1 MMRVTNKERIKQY
14 FIDRGKNC
22 KTGAGTVAEAMGM
35 KRNAASSILNDL
47 VRERFLTKQKTKP
60 VLFALRIKNDREEE
74 AEADVFKEI
83 AELSYDMEQVLNKC
97 KLSASYPG
105 RGLPIMLL
113 GPSGVGKSMLAE
125 KIYLYARQQKIISD
139 TAPFVVLNCAD
150 YANNKELLSS
160 VLFGYRKGA
169 FTGANKDSPGL
180 LEKAD
185 QGYLLLDEVHRLP
198 PEGQEKLFRYIDT
211 GRITPLGDG
220 ADERELNV
228 KLIFA
233 TTENIDNVLLETFV
247 RRIPL
252 TVTIPSYSS
261 RSSNER
267 MKIIHN
273 IFRQEAKILGCSFKV
288 SSNVV
293 NNLLAFKGK
302 GNIGTLKN
310 MIKISCANALNRQG
324 RIKDAVEVSIQDL
337 NVQYSVKD
345 QLLKNGSTS
354 QWILITGDS
363 GEFPVQSL
371 DSMDQIL
378 QISSMMPMVRKY
390 TKDKITYENFCQLN
404 KKLMEDI
411 MDYIVYEI
419 ESSSVETV
427 YKEYV
432 ENILKFMQSNYGIEY
447 TGTSVIVLTKL
458 LILLSRNSAFVTE
471 SEKNSLAEMKTRLEK
486 KLYRQSKMAELF
498 YKMAN
503 QTMDYNANEEL
514 LKLMLILFFQCQMNE
529 EKYYYNAI
537 IITHGYSTAS
547 SIASLVNQVY
557 SSYIFD
563 AFDMPYHTSK
573 KQIIERVRA
582 YLKKVDTSSGA
593 VILVDMGSVLNI
605 AEDISDLVEG
615 NLGIIN
621 NVTTQMALDVGNE
634 LLQKRDIEAIL
645 KATVRFNSTAY
656 NFIRKKEK
664 ENAILVCCMKGL
676 EVADKICGLLKSCFD
691 GEKILIMEYDY
702 EKLLKKGNNDEVFDR
717 YNVPLII
724 STNDLQ
730 MQDTEVLLLNEL
742 VDQEGYETLTHILKN
757 IYSEKKINIIVE
769 NIIKSFSL
777 RNIMSQLTILNPEII
792 MEDVGSAIHQM
803 ELEFK
808 AKFPPDLKQMLYIHL
823 GIMAERLM
831 KQRDQE
837 PVNTFEVFQSSHK
850 NFCEITKECLS
861 SIEKRYHVSVNP
873 REIFLI
879 YNIIQSK
886 IKDLKE

>member
-1 MMRVTNKERIKQY
+1 MRMTNKERVKQ
-14 FIDRGKNC
+14 FFTDCGENC
-22 KTGAGTVAEAMGM
+22 EVEAGVVAEAMGM
-35 KRNAASSILNDL
+35 KRNAASAILNQL
-47 VRERFLTKQKTKP
+47 VRERFLTKHKTKP
-60 VLFALRIKNDREEE
+60 VLFTLRLKNDAGEDTEE
-74 AEADVFKEI
+74 DVFKDI

-97 KLSASYPG
+97 RLSASYPG

-125 KIYLYARQQKIISD
+125 KIYLYARQQNIISA

-160 VLFGYRKGA
+160 VLFGYKKGA
-169 FTGANKDSPGL
+169 FTGANKDSAGL

-211 GRITPLGDG
+211 GKITPLGDG
-220 ADERELNV
+220 AEEKELNV

-233 TTENIDNVLLETFV
+233 TTENIDNVLLETFI

-252 TVTIPSYSS
+252 TVTIPSYSD

-273 IFRQEAKILGCSFKV
+273 LFRQEAKILNCNFKV
-288 SSNVV
+288 SSNVA
-293 NNLLAFKGK
+293 NNLLTFKGK

-310 MIKISCANALNRQG
+310 IIKISCANALNRQN
-324 RIKDAVEVSIQDL
+324 RTEDDIEVAMQDL

-345 QLLKNGSTS
+345 HLLKNGSTS
-354 QWILITGDS
+354 QWIYINRDS
-363 GEFPVQSL
+363 EDFLLQSL
-371 DSMDQIL
+371 DSIDEIL
-378 QISSMMPMVRKY
+378 QINFMMSIVRKF
-390 TKDKITYENFCQLN
+390 TKDKISYDKFSQLN

-411 MDYIVYEI
+411 MDYIIYEI
-419 ESSSVETV
+419 ESSSVEAV
-427 YKEYV
+427 YKDYV
-432 ENILKFMQSNYGIEY
+432 ENILRFMQSNYGIEY

-458 LILLSRNSAFVTE
+458 LILLSRNSTFVTE
-471 SEKNSLAEMKTRLEK
+471 SEKNSLTELKARLGK

-514 LKLMLILFFQCQMNE
+514 LKLMLILFFQCQMDE
-529 EKYYYNAI
+529 EKYYYNAL

-582 YLKKVDTSSGA
+582 YLKKVDTSSG
-593 VILVDMGSVLNI
+593 VIILVDMGSVLNI
-605 AEDISDLVEG
+605 AEDVSDLVEG

-634 LLQKRDIEAIL
+634 LLQKRDIEAVL
-645 KATVRFNSTAY
+645 KTTVRYNSTAY
-656 NFIRKKEK
+656 HFVRKKEK
-664 ENAILVCCMKGL
+664 ENAVLVCCMKGL
-676 EVADKICGLLKSCFD
+676 EVADKICELLQSCFD
-691 GEKILIMEYDY
+691 DDNILIMQYDY
-702 EKLLKKGNNDEVFDR
+702 EKLLKKGINDEIFDL
-717 YNVPLII
+717 YNVLLVI
-724 STNDLQ
+724 STNELEIQ
-730 MQDTEVLLLNEL
+730 ETEVLLLNEL
-742 VDQEGYETLTHILKN
+742 IDQKGYETLNHILKT
-757 IYSEKKINIIVE
+757 IYSEKKINLISE

-792 MEDVGSAIHQM
+792 MDDVGSAIHQM

-808 AKFPPDLKQMLYIHL
+808 AKFSPDLKQMLYMHL

-837 PVNTFEVFQSSHK
+837 PMNTFAEFEEAHK
-850 NFCEITKECLS
+850 NFCEITKKCLS
-861 SIEKRYHVSVNP
+861 SIEKRYHVFVNI
-873 REIFLI
+873 REIFHI
-879 YNIIQSK
+879 YNIIESK
-886 IKDLKE
+886 IKEICE

>member
-1 MMRVTNKERIKQY
+1 MIRATNKEKIKQY
-14 FIDRGKNC
+14 FIDCGKEC
-22 KTGAGTVAEAMGM
+22 KIGAGTVAEAMGM
-35 KRNAASSILNDL
+35 KRNAASAILNEL
-47 VRERFLTKQKTKP
+47 AREKFLTKQKSKP
-60 VLFALRIKNDREEE
+60 VLFTLRTQNTEEE
-74 AEADVFKEI
+74 DVFKEI

-125 KIYLYARQQKIISD
+125 KIYLYARQQKIISE

-160 VLFGYRKGA
+160 VLFGYKKGA
-169 FTGANKDSPGL
+169 FTGANKDSSGL

-211 GRITPLGDG
+211 GKITPLGDG
-220 ADERELNV
+220 AQEKELNV

-233 TTENIDNVLLETFV
+233 TTENIDNALLETFI

-252 TVTIPSYSS
+252 TVTIPSYSD

-267 MKIIHN
+267 MRIIHN
-273 IFRQEAKILGCSFKV
+273 LFRQEARILNCNFKV

-293 NNLLAFKGK
+293 NNLLTFKGK

-310 MIKISCANALNRQG
+310 IIKISCANALNRQDK
-324 RIKDAVEVSIQDL
+324 IHDAVEVAMQDL

-345 QLLKNGSTS
+345 HLLKNGSTS
-354 QWILITGDS
+354 QWIDINRDS
-363 GEFPVQSL
+363 GDFLMQPL
-371 DSMDQIL
+371 DSIDEIL
-378 QISSMMPMVRKY
+378 QINFMLSLVRKF
-390 TKDKITYENFCQLN
+390 TRGKITYDKFSQLN

-411 MDYIVYEI
+411 MDYIIYEI
-419 ESSSVETV
+419 ESSSVEAV
-427 YKEYV
+427 YKDYV
-432 ENILKFMQSNYGIEY
+432 ENILKFMQSNYGTEY

-458 LILLSRNSAFVTE
+458 LILLSRNSTFVTE
-471 SEKNSLAEMKTRLEK
+471 TEKNGLTEMKSRLAK

-514 LKLMLILFFQCQMNE
+514 LKLMLILFFQCQMDE

-547 SIASLVNQVY
+547 SMASLVNQVY

-582 YLKKVDTSSGA
+582 YLKKADTSSGV

-621 NVTTQMALDVGNE
+621 NVTTQMALNVGNE

-645 KATVRFNSTAY
+645 KTTVRYNSTAY
-656 NFIRKKEK
+656 HFVRKKEK
-664 ENAILVCCMKGL
+664 ENAVLVCCMKGL
-676 EVADKICGLLKSCFD
+676 EVADKLCELLQSCFD
-691 GEKILIMEYDY
+691 DEKILILQYDY
-702 EKLLKKGNNDEVFDR
+702 EKLLKKGNNDEIFDL

-724 STNDLQ
+724 STNELE

-742 VDQEGYETLTHILKN
+742 VDQKGYETLNHILKH

-792 MEDVGSAIHQM
+792 MDDVGSAIHQM

-808 AKFPPDLKQMLYIHL
+808 VKFAPDLKQMLYMHL

-837 PVNTFEVFQSSHK
+837 PLNTFEEFQASHK

-861 SIEKRYHVSVNP
+861 NIEKRYHVLVNT

-886 IKDLKE
+886 IKGLKEENL